1 MFRCE
6 EILHTASSLWGSRPV
21 IVDGKG
27 STSYAQLSQRAE
39 RVTRLLQERGT
50 QPGSVVGIAL
60 LDGRDFLAAL
70 FGILSAHC
78 VAIPISPELPQAE
91 VSRIVR
97 DTLVGWIIERS
108 SDGGL
113 ELKKVHSVEHSKI
126 AEIFSDAAVIRH
138 TSGTTG
144 LSKGVVL
151 SHRSVLERTEV
162 SRALLGVQASDTIL
176 APLPLPYHFVASAL
190 SFIRAG
196 ATILDCTSLS
206 PLEMLTLGE
215 QYRATIAYGSPIQY
229 DMLSRAVSDAPLSA
243 LRRAISTSALLP
255 AATAKLF
262 HARFNCRLTQAY
274 GIIEVGLPLWNCD
287 ESSDPSVLGRCITP
301 YESAVIDDYG
311 NPVKRGDIGEL
322 ILRGPGL
329 YAGYLCG
336 EGAGKR
342 HAADAWFSTGDLVVE
357 DDQGNIS
364 FKARKKTVINSG
376 GNKIFPEEVE
386 EVLCSAPEVAA
397 ARVSA
402 ESHPLLGSLVVA
414 EIVIAPG
421 SSSDIDGWRS
431 LCHAQLSDFKV
442 PKEFRIVQALPM
454 TGSGKIIRHN
464 TDQSLALTA

>member
-1 MFRCE
+1 M
-6 EILHTASSLWGSRPV
+6 V
-21 IVDGKG
+21 VDGKG
-27 STSYAQLSQRAE
+27 SLSYAELSQRAE
-39 RVTRLLQERGT
+39 SVTRVLQERGT
-50 QPGSVVGIAL
+50 RPGSVVGIAL
-60 LDGRDFLAAL
+60 IDARDFLASL

-78 VAIPISPELPQAE
+78 VAIPISPQLPQAE

-97 DTLVGWIIERS
+97 DTLVEWIIERS
-108 SDGGL
+108 SEGGL
-113 ELKKVHSVEHSKI
+113 ELTKVRSVEHSKI
-126 AEIFSDAAVIRH
+126 TETFSDAAVIRH

-151 SHRSVLERTEV
+151 SHRSVLERTEA
-162 SRALLGVQASDTIL
+162 SRSLLAVQTSDTVL
-176 APLPLPYHFVASAL
+176 APLPLAYHFVASAL

-196 ATILDCTSLS
+196 ATILDCASLS

-215 QYRATIAYGSPIQY
+215 QHNATIAYGSPIQY
-229 DMLSRAVSDAPLSA
+229 DMLSRAKSDVPLSA

-255 AATAKLF
+255 ASIAKLF

-274 GIIEVGLPLWNCD
+274 GIIEVGLPLWNCE
-287 ESSDPSVLGRCITP
+287 ESSDPSMLGRCIAP
-301 YESAVIDDYG
+301 YESAIIDDYG
-311 NPVKRGDIGEL
+311 APVTRDDIGEL

-329 YAGYLCG
+329 FAGYLCG
-336 EGAGKR
+336 EGAGKQ
-342 HAADAWFSTGDLVVE
+342 HAANAWFSTGDLVIE
-357 DDQGNIS
+357 DQQGNIS
-364 FKARKKTVINSG
+364 FKGRKKTVINSG

-386 EVLCSAPEVAA
+386 EVLSSAPQIAA
-397 ARVSA
+397 ARVSS
-402 ESHPLLGSLVVA
+402 EPHPLLGSLVVA

-421 SSSDIDGWRS
+421 SSSDIDSLRS